1 MDKIVTTMLL
11 ATIFNVTLVSFHD
24 RSLAPQH
31 AFQKDTNIEQ
41 KVIENEQKVRKNE
54 QKITK

>member
-1 MDKIVTTMLL
+1 MDKIVTTILL

-41 KVIENEQKVRKNE
+41 KVRKSE